1 MTTNESRTFEHELRT
16 TVAAVCNKIA
26 PVWPLRDYVAVNPFL
41 GFAHS
46 SPIRAAQELSVTSGG
61 RLAMPRDFYRKA
73 MDSGL
78 LDGTA
83 LVEAAM
89 WWRARDATASDAAE
103 LEQAA
108 RSTTPTA
115 PSPRLPTVV
124 DDLEGLP
131 VDGEWVTDYISG
143 WAGAYF
149 DASLSTW
156 PSPWKDL
163 EPWAAFKAEAEL
175 DATPRAHGVGFFSD
189 LMRSLPASSIDV
201 IAMGLE
207 ALAVTTN
214 GREAYLQ
221 RLATSIGG
229 WCAYARQRDF
239 HAATEPER
247 SRTFCDLLAIRL
259 VWDWA
264 LLLEVT
270 AEGRE
275 RWALLVRRFYDGR
288 VPLEVARGHHE
299 VGIDV
304 SLHHAYEIA
313 RQRELVALFNRPRA
327 EPAPA
332 QAPRVQAVF
341 CIDVRSEIY
350 RRALEHVA
358 PHVQTHGFAG
368 FFGFP
373 IEVAGP
379 EGPSAQCPVLL
390 EPSIGVASA
399 HHDDDSGF
407 ASVWSAAK
415 RGVAAM
421 KGSAVGSFTF
431 VETLGAAYVP
441 KLLRRVAGAATPRRD
456 TAVGLELQSLSG
468 ARGDVALDDEPLVA
482 AAYNALRAMSLGELA
497 PLVVLVGHEAVSEN
511 NAHASGLHC
520 GACGGHSGASNARF
534 AAMVLNDE
542 RVRARLALRG
552 MVIPDGTWFVAAVH
566 RTTTDEVMTFDTS
579 AVPES
584 LRGELAR
591 LSASFA
597 EAGRRA
603 RTERERTRSGASNH
617 AEWFRRSRDW
627 SEPRPELGL
636 AGCHA
641 FVVAPRAMTR
651 DLDFGGRAFLHS
663 YDWQA
668 DAEFRVLEAIMTA
681 PMVVT
686 NWINLQYFA
695 STVDPEHFGCG
706 NKALHNI
713 VGNIG
718 VVEGRGGDLRVGL
731 SLQSLFD
738 GERMFHDP
746 VRLNVF
752 VAAPTDAITNVLSK
766 HREIRALADNGWL
779 HLWAL
784 DDRGRV
790 AARYRGGLRWGAVAA
805 PNRDAQ
811 EAA

>member
-1 MTTNESRTFEHELRT
+1 MTTNESDTFEQELRA

-46 SPIRAAQELSVTSGG
+46 SPIRAAQELSITSGG
-61 RLAMPRDFYRKA
+61 RLAMPRDFYRRA

-78 LDGTA
+78 LDTTD
-83 LVEAAM
+83 LVEAAS
-89 WWRARDATASDAAE
+89 WWRSQDATASDAAE

-108 RSTTPTA
+108 RSAA
-115 PSPRLPTVV
+115 PSAPTPRLPTVV
-124 DDLEGLP
+124 DDLDGLP
-131 VDGEWVTDYISG
+131 VDGEWVIDHISA
-143 WAGAYF
+143 WAGAHF
-149 DASLSTW
+149 DTSLSTW
-156 PSPWKDL
+156 GSPWKDL
-163 EPWAAFKAEAEL
+163 EPWAAFKAEAEI
-175 DATPRAHGVGFFSD
+175 DVTPRANGVGFFSE
-189 LMRSLPASSIDV
+189 LLKALPTSSIRV
-201 IAMGLE
+201 IASGLD
-207 ALAVTTN
+207 ALAIPPN
-214 GREAYLQ
+214 GIYDYLH

-239 HAATEPER
+239 HAKDGPGR

-264 LLLEVT
+264 LLLEAN
-270 AEGRE
+270 AEGRD
-275 RWALLVRRFYDGR
+275 RWSVLVRRYYDGR

-299 VGIDV
+299 MAIDV
-304 SLHHAYEIA
+304 ALHYAYEIA
-313 RQRELVALFNRPRA
+313 RQRELVALFNRPSV
-327 EPAPA
+327 EPTKPET
-332 QAPRVQAVF
+332 PRVQAVF

-373 IEVAGP
+373 IEVAAP
-379 EGPSAQCPVLL
+379 DGPSAQCPVLL
-390 EPSIGVASA
+390 SPSIGVGPA
-399 HHDDDSGF
+399 HPQHQGGL
-407 ASVWSAAK
+407 ASVWSAAR

-441 KLLRRVAGAATPRRD
+441 TLLRRVAGASVHRPEAG
-456 TAVGLELQSLSG
+456 AELELRSLG
-468 ARGDVALDDEPLVA
+468 GTRGDVALDDEPLLA
-482 AAYNALRAMSLGELA
+482 AAYAALTAMSLGQLA
-497 PLVVLVGHEAVSEN
+497 PLVVLVGHEAVCEN

-520 GACGGHSGASNARF
+520 GACGGHSGASNAHF
-534 AAMVLNDE
+534 AAMVFNDE

-552 MVIPDGTWFVAAVH
+552 MIIPDGTWFVAAIH
-566 RTTTDEVMTFDTS
+566 RTTTDEVVALDAS
-579 AVPES
+579 AVPQA
-584 LRGELAR
+584 LRGEFAR
-591 LSASFA
+591 LTRSFA

-603 RTERERTRSGASNH
+603 RTERERVRSGASSS
-617 AEWFRRSRDW
+617 AKWFRRSRDW

-663 YDWQA
+663 YDWRS
-668 DAEFRVLEAIMTA
+668 DTEFRVLEGIMTA

-706 NKALHNI
+706 NKVLHNI

-731 SLQSLFD
+731 PFQSLFD

-752 VAAPTDAITNVLSK
+752 VAAPTDAITKVLSK

-784 DDRGRV
+784 DDGGRV
-790 AARYRGGLRWGAVAA
+790 LARYRGGLFWAPAA
-805 PNRDAQ
+805 PNHDAQ
-811 EAA
+811 AAE